1 MAQRK
6 TRDAVDI
13 IKKRFYRNKPERL
26 ADLEEARATAAV
38 ARELYAL
45 RARAGLTQAELARL
59 VGTSRTVI
67 SRLENDDYQGHSL
80 AMLRRIARALDMRVE
95 VRFVP
100 ASRKR
105 RSA

>member
-6 TRDAVDI
+6 TGDAVDI
-13 IKKRFYRNKPERL
+13 IKKRFYQDRPGRQ
-26 ADLEEARATAAV
+26 ASLEEARATAAV

-80 AMLRRIARALDMRVE
+80 AMLRRVAGALDMRVE